1 MLNRLKNNE
10 FKVNQWTEK
19 TQTSSAVKRKIQ
31 DILFEQL
38 PYPTYEDK
46 DISVKTELLFNEFK
60 TRFAGYQDMAA

>member
-1 MLNRLKNNE
+1 MLVKQKKIADKAKGFSKRRHSSGLLNRLKNNE

-38 PYPTYEDK
+38 PYPTY
-46 DISVKTELLFNEFK
+46 
-60 TRFAGYQDMAA
+60 AG